1 VGTLDDARAATG
13 LRSRLFRKYAVY
25 LAGLLSFALL
35 ASGVAGLYFSYRDTR
50 ALVDELSR
58 EKARAAATR
67 IEQFVRTVESQL
79 RGVLPLPFGRGTEA
93 PDEEQQ
99 YLELLKLLRLAP
111 AVADAAWIDAAGR
124 ERVRVSRVTR
134 DVVASNID
142 RSGDPGY
149 GAATAG
155 KAWYGTVHFRRD
167 TEPYLTTAVAGS
179 QREAGVII
187 AEINLKFVWDVVSA
201 IRSGKAGHAYVV
213 DARGRL
219 ISHPDISMVLRMS
232 DLSALQQVRAALAQP
247 ERNGAPPETI
257 IARDESGLLT
267 LTAHAPVEALGW
279 SVLVEQP
286 LAEAFAPLYGSAARS
301 ALVLVL
307 GIALAVAASLVLARR
322 MVAPI
327 RILEAGAKRVGE
339 GRLDEP
345 VVVDTGDELQGLAE
359 QFNRMAGQLQDSYVG
374 LEQKIEE
381 RTRQLEQANNAKS
394 RFLAAA
400 SHDLRQPVH
409 ALGLFIAQ
417 LEETRDP
424 PGQQRLIEKIA
435 ASSAAVSELLEAL
448 LDISK
453 LDAGTVEP
461 QTAEFALQSVLDRL
475 EHSFAL
481 AAQAK
486 GLRLRVR
493 PTRLRVATDPV
504 LLERIL
510 LNLAANAVRYTRTGG
525 VLIGVRRRGGRAA
538 IEVWDTG
545 MGIAREEQGR
555 IFEEF
560 YRLPGGGDDSA
571 KGLGLG
577 LAIVDRLARLLDLPV
592 AVASEAG
599 RGSKFAVSAPLA
611 LGAAAEAPAPSPA
624 AEPLRLE
631 GMPVLVIDDDDA
643 AREAVR
649 GLLAQWG
656 CRVLAASSGREADT
670 MFVNGEPLPAVII
683 CDYRLGDTELGT
695 EVIQR
700 IRARLGADVPAVV
713 VSGDVTAT
721 LREDAAAAGMHLLH
735 KPLRAAKLRALLHH
749 VFSSP
754 RPEPE
759 SALTR
764 AQGE

>member
-155 KAWYGTVHFRRD
+155 KAWYGTVHFRRE

-187 AEINLKFVWDVVSA
+187 ADINLKFVWDVVSA

-453 LDAGTVEP
+453 LDAGAVEP